1 MKAGKL
7 GFGVALL
14 AGGVVLI
21 LSYLALAGGVG
32 VSVLSEAKEVGPGEF
47 ITHVFSVTNEEDTPD
62 TFSLTYTAPKGWGLL
77 GAPTNLTL
85 NPGEEGTLFLTV
97 TVPPGAAAGEYE
109 IELSAVS
116 QSDPTIK
123 ASASAKVTVK
133 PVNEVEIIPPEG
145 GSVPPGGKLS
155 YTFTVVNRG
164 NAQDMF
170 KIEASSAQ
178 GFPVSLSQQ
187 EVSLS
192 PQEKREITVELNVP
206 MDVSPGRDPLTVSVT
221 SALYP
226 GVQDQV
232 IVFTTILPP
241 PPQAV
246 GGTLLDVL
254 SARLRFSID
263 HNVFTND
270 LDSDLYFSL
279 AGGVYDGY
287 FSSTLHL
294 SPIFGPGPT
303 KVTSFTL
310 QYRKTPATCTIG
322 DTSQRLTDLLSV
334 YCRGGKIEIE
344 ADNYTLY
351 LIGGGAGDETRFG
364 GRISL
369 GPQEANLGISYID
382 LRNATRRAAVW
393 SLSASAE
400 PLEDWSIRLEG
411 ALGIDG
417 SLTSRAFYFNTKLDT
432 TPYFLSGEAFSIGT
446 YFPGSRPDQVGISI
460 SQRLRMDNFSL
471 GASFTHEWDNVIG
484 DPLIET
490 TITDQLGLS
499 IQATPLD
506 DGPTVTSTCKFT
518 WERNPDLTKKDEI
531 YRLLSIGLSDR
542 YGVFPYSFFA
552 KLRDQ
557 LDSVTGTSYRT
568 LTFKEGV
575 GLSTDAFGIY
585 LDLTQERSID
595 LVTAATVSTSNDVSL
610 RFSVE
615 NSPHS
620 AQLSLSN
627 TGDNFDLS
635 LSGEAQLLDNLQLEL
650 RGTVGW
656 DRGDAAPPTFG
667 WKATFNWKFDFPA
680 PFLVT
685 KGRIEGRV
693 FIDSDEN
700 GRYNEGDRPVDG
712 AIISTQSTQVSTDAS
727 GHFRLPPAAPGRY
740 ALKLSHLPPD
750 AALGPL
756 VPQVDLEA
764 GSTVWL
770 DIPLTPV
777 AHLKGVLFNDANKNG
792 TFDPGEGGF
801 AQVRVVLS
809 GPGGTT
815 DTYTDLAG
823 RFEFTGLVPGN
834 YTLSVDEATL
844 PERFS
849 FTTNKE
855 ITLKLSA
862 TSAPQVTI
870 GGYIKPKQVVITFQP
885 PTADFTYSPE
895 NPKAGQQVTFD
906 ASDSF
911 DFDGEVVSYVWDFTG
926 DGKPDASGETVTYT
940 FPAPGAYDVT
950 LTVTD
955 NDGNTDSLTATIVV
969 K

>member
-1 MKAGKL
+1 MKVGKL

-14 AGGVVLI
+14 AGGFVLI
-21 LSYLALAGGVG
+21 LSCLAVAGGVG
-32 VSVLSEAKEVGPGEF
+32 VSVLSGAKEVGPGEF
-47 ITHVFSVTNEEDTPD
+47 ITHVFSVTNEEDAPD
-62 TFSLTYTAPKGWGLL
+62 TFSLSYTAPKDWGLL
-77 GAPTNLTL
+77 GAPTSLTL
-85 NPGEEGTLFLTV
+85 NPGEEGTLFLTI
-97 TVPPGAAAGEYE
+97 TVPPGAAAGEYK
-109 IELSAVS
+109 ITLSAVS
-116 QSDPTIK
+116 QNDPAIK
-123 ASASAKVTVK
+123 ASASARVIVK
-133 PVNEVEIIPPEG
+133 PVNKVAIIPPEG
-145 GSVPPGGKLS
+145 GSVPPGGKLT

-164 NAQDMF
+164 NAQDTF

-178 GFPVSLSQQ
+178 GFPVSLSQE

-192 PQEKREITVELNVP
+192 PQEKREITVEVSVP
-206 MDVSPGRDPLTVSVT
+206 LDASPGRDPLTVSVT
-221 SALYP
+221 STLYH
-226 GVQDQV
+226 GVEDQV
-232 IVFTTILPP
+232 ILFTTILPP

-263 HNVFTND
+263 HNLFTNT
-270 LDSDLYFSL
+270 LDSDLYLSL

-294 SPIFGPGPT
+294 SPIFGPDST

-310 QYRKTPATCTIG
+310 QYRKTPATYAVG

-334 YCRGGKIEIE
+334 YCRGGKIAIK
-344 ADNYTLY
+344 ADDYAIY
-351 LIGGGAGDETRFG
+351 LIGGGVGDETRFG
-364 GRISL
+364 GRIAL
-369 GPQEANLGISYID
+369 GPQKANLGISYID
-382 LRNATRRAAVW
+382 LRDATRRAAVW
-393 SLSASAE
+393 SLSASVE
-400 PLEDWSIRLEG
+400 PLEDWSMRLEG

-417 SLTSRAFYFNTKLDT
+417 SLTSRAFYFNTRLDT

-471 GASFTHEWDNVIG
+471 GASFTHEWDNAIG
-484 DPLIET
+484 DPLVET
-490 TITDQLGLS
+490 TITDQLGLN
-499 IQATPLD
+499 IQTTPIE
-506 DGPTVTSTCKFT
+506 DGPTVTATCEFT
-518 WERNPDLTKKDEI
+518 WKRNPDLTTKDTI
-531 YRLLSIGLSDR
+531 DRLLSAGLGNR
-542 YGVFPYSFFA
+542 YGTFPYSFFA

-557 LDSVTGTSYRT
+557 IDDVAGTSYRT
-568 LTFKEGV
+568 LTFQEGV
-575 GLSTDAFGIY
+575 GLSTDAFEIY
-585 LDLTQERSID
+585 LDLTQKRSTD
-595 LVTAATVSTSNDVSL
+595 LVTATVISTSNEVSL

-627 TGDNFDLS
+627 TGDDFALS
-635 LSGEAQLLDNLQLEL
+635 LTGRAQLLDDLQLEL

-656 DRGDAAPPTFG
+656 DRGDATPPTFG
-667 WKATFNWKFDFPA
+667 WKATFNWRFDFPT

-700 GRYNEGDRPVDG
+700 GRYNAGDRPVNG
-712 AIISTQSTQVSTDAS
+712 AIITTQSTQVSTDAS
-727 GHFRLPPAAPGRY
+727 GHFRLPPAPPGRY

-750 AALGPL
+750 AALGPI
-756 VPQVDLEA
+756 VPQVDLAA
-764 GSTVWL
+764 GRTVWI
-770 DIPLTPV
+770 DIPLIPV
-777 AHLKGVLFNDANKNG
+777 AHLKGVLFNDENKNG

-801 AQVRVVLS
+801 AQVRIVLS

-823 RFEFTGLVPGN
+823 RFEFSGLIPGN

-844 PERFS
+844 PERFA
-849 FTTNKE
+849 FTTDKE
-855 ITLKLSA
+855 ITLKISA
-862 TSAPQVTI
+862 TSAPQVNI

-895 NPKAGQQVTFD
+895 NPRAGQPVDFD

-911 DFDGEVVSYVWDFTG
+911 DFDGTVVSYAWDFNG

-940 FPAPGAYDVT
+940 FPAPGTYDVT

-955 NDGNTDSLTATIVV
+955 NDGNTDSLTDTIVV